1 MQLRFFQQFQV
12 CLGLFHKLFL
22 KPLLVW
28 KWMSSWKKKRFLNQN
43 WGCEW
48 SQVKQMGKKQIQLF
62 QSFEE
67 VFKFILGNDFWNLFW
82 MMSKTLFQDWKP
94 FRPKK
99 RSLVSGSRPFKMFLS
114 PTRLHNSNVYED
126 TYLLFQ
132 KNTHTNK
139 KISTSKFIRTN
150 LRFFPFKQLK
160 IGLFVF
166 Q

>member
-43 WGCEW
+43 WGSEW

-62 QSFEE
+62 QSFEDG
-67 VFKFILGNDFWNLFW
+67 FKFILGNDFWNLFW

-99 RSLVSGSRPFKMFLS
+99 GVLFPEIG
-114 PTRLHNSNVYED
+114 RLKCF
-126 TYLLFQ
+126 YLLPACITRMCMRIRIFCF
-132 KNTHTNK
+132 KKTHTQTK
-139 KISTSKFIRTN
+139 KFPLAN
-150 LRFFPFKQLK
+150 LFVQIYVFFPSNN
-160 IGLFVF
+160 
-166 Q
+166 